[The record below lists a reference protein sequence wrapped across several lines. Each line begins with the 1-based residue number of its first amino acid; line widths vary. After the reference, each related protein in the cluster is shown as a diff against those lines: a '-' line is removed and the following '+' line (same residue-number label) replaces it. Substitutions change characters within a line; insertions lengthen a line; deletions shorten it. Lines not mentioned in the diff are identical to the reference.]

1 MYLFNKGN
9 KNNVFYST
17 FLGGY
22 TGAQVRES
30 ASSSSSSTPSGNRR
44 VGTTT
49 TSKTR
54 TTTSSTST
62 SKTTTSS
69 TSNKSYGTA
78 LGGGSTVPK
87 ETLNRT
93 TSSSNPSLNRS
104 VRTTRTP
111 TTSTS
116 SSSKTTTT
124 YSNSNKSYGTFL
136 GGGSTVPKET
146 LNRTTSSLNN
156 PNVAGAATVSSIEE
170 YLQKTNPTI
179 INTAPDSFSP
189 RINNNRN
196 NVINDTY
203 NFESNNP
210 KDLKSFIYSVTDNT
224 PYRYINGKKYYIVDS
239 KTAGTLSVGPSIVLK
254 YNSEHFE
261 KYGVDVSTLK
271 EGSIISAEIVDKVTN
286 DILNDKKQYV
296 LDVLDKN
303 GITGLTSSQIDA
315 LTSRAYSV
323 GNISDF
329 PSEYK
334 KYGNTNELYDNY
346 LNTVT
351 AKGTEYEESLVKRR
365 NAEIEL
371 FKNGYKEVDNNNNTN
386 TNNDTI
392 SAPDIR
398 DPMADYIDELKTKGI
413 DAKDITDSSRPT
425 GVIRDPMADHID
437 ELKSKG
443 IDVKDI
449 TDSSRPTGVIRDPI
463 ADYIDE
469 LKSKGID
476 VKDITDSSRP
486 IDVTRNVD
494 YGKTP
499 PNDLYSFIRFL
510 EGNTGYSD
518 DKGSY
523 VISDTLDGV
532 PTVGPGV
539 TLNNYTAKLFQN
551 HGVDISGM
559 TVGDTIPVDIVNEV
573 KREIEIEKRQYVINL
588 LEKNNINDLTPN
600 QIDALTSRAYNIG
613 NVDGFPEAYKKYGN
627 TEALYDNYMSTVID
641 EGSDHEEGLRNRR
654 KYEWDLFKNGYII

>member
-62 SKTTTSS
+62 SKTITSS

-116 SSSKTTTT
+116 SSSKTTT

-156 PNVAGAATVSSIEE
+156 PNVAGAATVSSIED

-371 FKNGYKEVDNNNNTN
+371 FKNGYKEVDNNNNNTNTN

-398 DPMADYIDELKTKGI
+398 DPMADYIDELKN
-413 DAKDITDSSRPT
+413 
-425 GVIRDPMADHID
+425 
-437 ELKSKG
+437 
-443 IDVKDI
+443 
-449 TDSSRPTGVIRDPI
+449 
-463 ADYIDE
+463 
-469 LKSKGID
+469 KGID

-559 TVGDTIPVDIVNEV
+559 TIGDTIPVDIVNEV

>member
-9 KNNVFYST
+9 KNNFFYST

-22 TGAQVRES
+22 TGSQVRES
-30 ASSSSSSTPSGNRR
+30 ASKSSSSSSTPSGNRR
-44 VGTTT
+44 VGTPTTPKPTTPKPTTPKPTTPTTPTTPKPT
-49 TSKTR
+49 TSNSKNNGYRMIDGYTPGSITSKSEKTTR
-54 TTTSSTST
+54 KPTPTTPKPTTSN
-62 SKTTTSS
+62 SK
-69 TSNKSYGTA
+69 NYGYRMIDGYTP
-78 LGGGSTVPK
+78 GSI
-87 ETLNRT
+87 
-93 TSSSNPSLNRS
+93 TSSS
-104 VRTTRTP
+104 
-111 TTSTS
+111 
-116 SSSKTTTT
+116 K
-124 YSNSNKSYGTFL
+124 
-136 GGGSTVPKET
+136 
-146 LNRTTSSLNN
+146 SSLNN

-371 FKNGYKEVDNNNNTN
+371 FKNGYKEVDNNNNNTN

-398 DPMADYIDELKTKGI
+398 DPMADYIDELKT
-413 DAKDITDSSRPT
+413 
-425 GVIRDPMADHID
+425 
-437 ELKSKG
+437 
-443 IDVKDI
+443 
-449 TDSSRPTGVIRDPI
+449 
-463 ADYIDE
+463 
-469 LKSKGID
+469 KGID

-551 HGVDISGM
+551 HGIDISGM
-559 TVGDTIPVDIVNEV
+559 TIGDTIPVDIVNEV

>member
-22 TGAQVRES
+22 TGSQVRES
-30 ASSSSSSTPSGNRR
+30 ASKSSSSSSTPSGNRK
-44 VGTTT
+44 VGTPTTPKPTTPKPTTPKPTTPTTPTTPKPT
-49 TSKTR
+49 TSNSKNNGYRMIDGYTPGSITSKSEKTTR
-54 TTTSSTST
+54 KPTPTTPKPTTSN
-62 SKTTTSS
+62 SK
-69 TSNKSYGTA
+69 NYGYRMIDGYTP
-78 LGGGSTVPK
+78 GSI
-87 ETLNRT
+87 
-93 TSSSNPSLNRS
+93 TSSS
-104 VRTTRTP
+104 
-111 TTSTS
+111 
-116 SSSKTTTT
+116 K
-124 YSNSNKSYGTFL
+124 
-136 GGGSTVPKET
+136 
-146 LNRTTSSLNN
+146 SSLNN

-371 FKNGYKEVDNNNNTN
+371 FKNGYKEVDNNNNNTNTN

-413 DAKDITDSSRPT
+413 DVKDITDSSRPT
-425 GVIRDPMADHID
+425 SVIRDPMADYID
-437 ELKSKG
+437 ELKNKG

-449 TDSSRPTGVIRDPI
+449 TDSSRPTGVIRDPM

-469 LKSKGID
+469 LKTKGID

-559 TVGDTIPVDIVNEV
+559 TIGDTIPVDIVNEV

>member
-9 KNNVFYST
+9 KNNFFYST

-22 TGAQVRES
+22 TGSQVRES
-30 ASSSSSSTPSGNRR
+30 ASKSSSSSSTPSGNRR
-44 VGTTT
+44 VGTPTTPKPTTPKPTTPKPTTPTTPTTPKPT
-49 TSKTR
+49 TSNSKNNGYRMIDGYTPGSITSKSEKTTR
-54 TTTSSTST
+54 KPTPTTPKPTTSN
-62 SKTTTSS
+62 SK
-69 TSNKSYGTA
+69 NYGYRMIDGYTP
-78 LGGGSTVPK
+78 GSI
-87 ETLNRT
+87 
-93 TSSSNPSLNRS
+93 TSSS
-104 VRTTRTP
+104 
-111 TTSTS
+111 
-116 SSSKTTTT
+116 K
-124 YSNSNKSYGTFL
+124 
-136 GGGSTVPKET
+136 
-146 LNRTTSSLNN
+146 SSLNN

-371 FKNGYKEVDNNNNTN
+371 FKNGYKEVDNNNNNTN

-413 DAKDITDSSRPT
+413 DVKDITDSSRPT
-425 GVIRDPMADHID
+425 GVIRDPMAD
-437 ELKSKG
+437 
-443 IDVKDI
+443 
-449 TDSSRPTGVIRDPI
+449 
-463 ADYIDE
+463 YIDE
-469 LKSKGID
+469 LKTKGID

-551 HGVDISGM
+551 HGIDISGM
-559 TVGDTIPVDIVNEV
+559 TIGDTIPVDIVNEV

>member
-44 VGTTT
+44 VGTPTTPKPTTPKPTTPKPTTPTTPTTPKPT
-49 TSKTR
+49 TSNSKNNGYRMIDGYTPGSITSKSEKTTR
-54 TTTSSTST
+54 KPTPTTPKPTTSN
-62 SKTTTSS
+62 SK
-69 TSNKSYGTA
+69 NYGYRMIDGYTP
-78 LGGGSTVPK
+78 GSI
-87 ETLNRT
+87 
-93 TSSSNPSLNRS
+93 TSSS
-104 VRTTRTP
+104 
-111 TTSTS
+111 
-116 SSSKTTTT
+116 K
-124 YSNSNKSYGTFL
+124 
-136 GGGSTVPKET
+136 
-146 LNRTTSSLNN
+146 SSLNN

-371 FKNGYKEVDNNNNTN
+371 FKNGYKEVDNNNNNNNNTNTN

-413 DAKDITDSSRPT
+413 DVKDITDSSRPT
-425 GVIRDPMADHID
+425 GVIRDPMAD
-437 ELKSKG
+437 
-443 IDVKDI
+443 
-449 TDSSRPTGVIRDPI
+449 
-463 ADYIDE
+463 YIDE
-469 LKSKGID
+469 LKTKGID

>member
-22 TGAQVRES
+22 TGSQVRES
-30 ASSSSSSTPSGNRR
+30 ASKSSSSSSTPSGNRK
-44 VGTTT
+44 VGTPTTPKPTTPKPTTPKPTTPTTPTTPKPT
-49 TSKTR
+49 TSNSKNNGYRMIDGYTPGSITSKSEKTTR
-54 TTTSSTST
+54 KPTPTTPKPTTSN
-62 SKTTTSS
+62 SK
-69 TSNKSYGTA
+69 NYGYRMIDGYTP
-78 LGGGSTVPK
+78 GSI
-87 ETLNRT
+87 
-93 TSSSNPSLNRS
+93 TSSS
-104 VRTTRTP
+104 
-111 TTSTS
+111 
-116 SSSKTTTT
+116 K
-124 YSNSNKSYGTFL
+124 
-136 GGGSTVPKET
+136 
-146 LNRTTSSLNN
+146 SSLNN

-398 DPMADYIDELKTKGI
+398 DPMADYIDELKN
-413 DAKDITDSSRPT
+413 
-425 GVIRDPMADHID
+425 
-437 ELKSKG
+437 
-443 IDVKDI
+443 
-449 TDSSRPTGVIRDPI
+449 
-463 ADYIDE
+463 
-469 LKSKGID
+469 KGID

-559 TVGDTIPVDIVNEV
+559 TIGDTIPVDIVNEV